1 MQIDWENTI
10 PSDNSEITQTVWS
23 SQAVTFD
30 PAVIN
35 ESDRVIEGI
44 ATAPIYD
51 RQNELIT
58 AEAIKKA
65 LPDFM
70 VAPVLTVQHKEFI
83 AGYVKDAWFDDEDR
97 LHIKALIKCTPEL
110 DGVWNLI
117 KAGRLNA
124 FSISGTRN
132 VTTCSL
138 HSNSP
143 CITSDISLNAIT
155 ICGDNKVNP
164 EAHFDVVAK
173 AISTADTEEVNMVE
187 ETIAPEATPE
197 AQVQPSAADIAKAV
211 LAELRE
217 SGSMPTLVKSDD
229 EEVEKSCEDEIEK
242 SDAEEVEKEEEKKE
256 EQNDDE
262 MKKALSEITKALE
275 DLTGKYDSLSKSI
288 EAIMNNPLNKSVGF
302 AVKDGQ
308 IVSVPIDLQKAEE
321 PKKVITR
328 SEAAFLMRR

>member
-1 MQIDWENTI
+1 MEVDWDNVI

-23 SQAVTFD
+23 SQVVTFD
-30 PAVIN
+30 PNIIN

-51 RQNELIT
+51 KQNELIT
-58 AEAIKKA
+58 ADAIKKA
-65 LPDFM
+65 LPDYM

-83 AGYVKDAWFDDEDR
+83 AGYVKDAWFDDEER

-132 VTTCSL
+132 ITTCSL
-138 HSNSP
+138 HSKSP
-143 CITSDISLNAIT
+143 CVTSDISLNAIT

-164 EAHFDVVAK
+164 EAHFDV
-173 AISTADTEEVNMVE
+173 ISKGEVEMVE
-187 ETIAPEATPE
+187 ETIVTEATPE

-211 LAELRE
+211 IAELRE
-217 SGSMPTLVKSDD
+217 SGSMPPL
-229 EEVEKSCEDEIEK
+229 EKSCEDK
-242 SDAEEVEKEEEKKE
+242 AEKEEEKKE
-256 EQNDDE
+256 EKEDD
-262 MKKALSEITKALE
+262 MKKALSDIAKALE
-275 DLTGKYDSLSKSI
+275 DLTGKYDTLAKNVDS
-288 EAIMNNPLNKSVGF
+288 IMNNPLNKSVGF

-308 IVSVPIDLQKAEE
+308 IVTVPIDLQKAEE
-321 PKKVITR
+321 PKKTITR
-328 SEAAFLMRR
+328 AEAAYLMRK